1 MDITSNLAPDL
12 SPTTTSD
19 LLFSIPR
26 ALAATLDPHVP
37 HVLRQQALEHL
48 ERLKTQ
54 PEAPQYGF
62 TLADDRRQDAAVRYF
77 GLQLLEHAVRYHW
90 GEYGAAQTAQIRKWV
105 EILAGNLRR
114 DDALFVRNKIAQ
126 VWVEVAKRCWGAG
139 GEEDE
144 DEDEDK
150 ESWTEMDELLVT
162 MWTRPM
168 SENNGTVDKVFV
180 LGVLEALSEDVMNGE
195 DGVAEM
201 RGEVLGAAV
210 NEIMIPNGFYEAHSK
225 TKGSRRR
232 EVRAGREG
240 WLVRLCHFL
249 GECVKEVRQARTG
262 GIQTA
267 REAIICAIKALSAL
281 RPTMHWISLRA
292 VLEAD
297 VVDYIMMAF
306 HADDVSLQTVA
317 TDTLTALLSRPYHA
331 HFHDA
336 WTTMQ
341 QQALRPDRVAM
352 MKRSFEAAACTPGQ
366 DDEKYALQKKLAAV
380 LAVQAHG
387 VMQLA
392 EVVSSDGKTD
402 LPGFFALLLQV
413 LQSGSLT
420 VSVAAL
426 HTWSKLLAVTDPT
439 IIDHVTPAL
448 GPLLGTCSERLLRY
462 EVLLPADGKADE
474 VVQYLDHDFDTVPE
488 RHAFLGNYRR
498 YCVSTIQAI
507 ARIRPLDALQHV
519 LGQMRRLLADGPYT
533 RGRGFDA
540 HVYSPRGSAVL
551 RFDAQNTVVAAAL
564 KGFALW
570 RQDTAALGPEAGAVT
585 ARAAAERAAAERAL
599 QEWGA
604 AAIHTHVDDPEVA
617 GQVLQTLVGVLR
629 VAADPPPMPLVLQV
643 VQHVLTMRLYDDP
656 SAPAF
661 SDAVR
666 AFENLRVL
674 ELQKLALAFSPA
686 LLEVYHELEPRVGVL
701 VQKHAGDAR
710 LASGYTAFL
719 FMIVH
724 RAPGLDEAVRRER
737 LREMLRPIYHAWS
750 SPELAAAVQTLP
762 AFCDALGL
770 GGLDDF
776 FRAHAFDRVADWAAT
791 PLDAAGQRRQQQI
804 RDATDALPLR
814 LTKTLLAASTER
826 AEVGGP
832 AWATAAA
839 LWGDLLP
846 TMLPVL
852 LPMVRQAQAFHDMA
866 NWSHLPPELQRV
878 VRRSLHDR
886 FWQAGISA
894 ESKDAFYARVAGSR
908 ESYEGF
914 ASAVRGAVRA
924 VREQGYH
931 VLYLLA
937 KFGDAFFG
945 HADALAL
952 PLADALFADAGC
964 LPANHLHPVIN
975 LATGLVQ
982 RCPPRYRAR
991 FLPPLLTRLF
1001 VTLDAKITADWAALG
1016 SAVVGDGGN
1025 GVGAERTLDEG
1036 DEDEDDL
1043 GEEMRA
1049 ESVLRQLTYSMVSFV
1064 PFLLEYDQQTTHQH
1078 QQRGR
1083 GHMNGNGVVADIDDG
1098 PGDNNTQ
1105 PGLADLVLADPAVLE
1120 PMILFCTHALRMK
1133 DSRCCSTICR
1143 VFRTLIPRFQGSS
1156 STASSITPKPEEDN
1170 SPSSTI
1176 SQVREFICTEVLKAC
1191 ITSLHE
1197 PYFAELQKDL
1207 AALIAQIVRLYAPL
1221 TDTPHVVLA
1230 SLPDMPAERVARAV
1244 RRIVG
1249 STLTERQQR
1258 GVVLELLERVRGIG
1272 IHEAGKI
1279 GGVVGRLKRRGGSG
1293 RGTGVLNGD
1302 GGIGGVGEEGGVEL
1316 DGLTGLFGGD

>member
-1 MDITSNLAPDL
+1 MDTTSTSPPDL

-19 LLFSIPR
+19 LLSSIPR
-26 ALAATLDPHVP
+26 ALAATLDPRVP
-37 HVLRQQALEHL
+37 HALRQQALEHL
-48 ERLKTQ
+48 ERLKTL

-62 TLADDRRQDAAVRYF
+62 MLAEDGRQDAAVRYY
-77 GLQLLEHAVRYHW
+77 GLQLLEHAVRYRW

-105 EILAGNLRR
+105 ECLAAGLQR
-114 DDALFVRNKIAQ
+114 DDVLFVRNKIAQ

-139 GEEDE
+139 WGEEDGEEE
-144 DEDEDK
+144 DGWE
-150 ESWTEMDELLVT
+150 EMDELLVK
-162 MWTRPM
+162 MWARPM
-168 SENNGTVDKVFV
+168 HGEKGTVDKVFV

-195 DGVAEM
+195 DGMAEL

-210 NEIMIPNGFYEAHSK
+210 NEIMIPDGLYEEHSK

-240 WLVRLCHFL
+240 WLVRICHFL
-249 GECVKEVRQARTG
+249 GKCVKEAKEARMG
-262 GIQTA
+262 GIHVG
-267 REAIICAIKALSAL
+267 REAKMCAIKALTAL

-297 VVDYIMMAF
+297 GVDYISMAF
-306 HADDVSLQTVA
+306 HADDVTLQTIA
-317 TDTLTALLSRPYHA
+317 TETLNALLSRPYHA

-336 WTTMQ
+336 WATMQ

-352 MKRSFEAAACTPGQ
+352 MKHSFDAAACAPGQ
-366 DDEKYALQKKLAAV
+366 DDEKYTLQKKVAAV

-387 VMQLA
+387 VMLLA
-392 EVVSSDGKTD
+392 EVVPGDNKVD

-413 LQSGSLT
+413 LQSGSLA

-426 HTWSKLLAVTDPT
+426 HTWTKLLSVTDPT

-448 GPLLGTCSERLLRY
+448 GPLLATCSERLLRY
-462 EVLLPADGKADE
+462 ETLMPADGATDE

-498 YCVSTIQAI
+498 YCVGTIQAI

-519 LGQMRRLLADGPYT
+519 LDQMLRLLADGPYT

-540 HVYSPRGSAVL
+540 RVYSPRGRAVL
-551 RFDAQNTVVAAAL
+551 RFDAQHTVVAAAL

-570 RQDTAALGPEAGAVT
+570 RQDTAALGPEAGAV
-585 ARAAAERAAAERAL
+585 AAHAAADRAAAERAL

-604 AAIHTHVDDPEVA
+604 ATIHTHVDDPEVA

-629 VAADPPPMPLVLQV
+629 VAADPPPTPLVLQV

-656 SAPAF
+656 GAPAF

-666 AFENLRVL
+666 AFEILRVL
-674 ELQKLALAFSPA
+674 ELQKLALAFAPA

-701 VQKHAGDAR
+701 AQKHAGDAR

-724 RAPGLDEAVRRER
+724 RAPALDEMVRRER
-737 LREMLRPIYHAWS
+737 LRQMLRPLYHAWTA
-750 SPELAAAVQTLP
+750 PGFAAAVQTLP
-762 AFCDALGL
+762 AFCDALAL

-776 FRAHAFDRVADWAAT
+776 YRAHGFDRVADWAAT

-814 LTKTLLAASTER
+814 LTKTLLAAATER
-826 AEVGGP
+826 AEAGGA

-846 TMLPVL
+846 AVLPVL
-852 LPMVRQAQAFHDMA
+852 LPMVRQAQAFHNMA
-866 NWSHLPPELQRV
+866 NWSHLPPELRRV

-937 KFGDAFFG
+937 KFSDIFFG
-945 HADALAL
+945 HAESLAL

-982 RCPPRYRAR
+982 RCPSRYRTR

-1016 SAVVGDGGN
+1016 SEWGGDSEN
-1025 GVGAERTLDEG
+1025 GMGVERTG
-1036 DEDEDDL
+1036 EDDDDDDDAL
-1043 GEEMRA
+1043 GEEMRT

-1064 PFLLEYDQQTTHQH
+1064 SFLLEYDQQTPQQQQQH
-1078 QQRGR
+1078 
-1083 GHMNGNGVVADIDDG
+1083 GHGHINGNGAAGNRNDG
-1098 PGDNNTQ
+1098 NGDNTSQ
-1105 PGLADLVLADPAVLE
+1105 PGLADLVLDDTAVLE

-1133 DSRCCSTICR
+1133 DLRCCSTICR

-1156 STASSITPKPEEDN
+1156 STAATSVTTTSPEEN
-1170 SPSSTI
+1170 NNPSSTVP
-1176 SQVREFICTEVLKAC
+1176 QVREFICTEVLKAC

-1197 PYFAELQKDL
+1197 SYFAELQKDL
-1207 AALIAQIVRLYAPL
+1207 AAVIAQIVRLYAPL
-1221 TDTPHVVLA
+1221 TGTPQAVLA
-1230 SLPDMPAERVARAV
+1230 SLPDMPSERVARAV
-1244 RRIVG
+1244 RRIVE
-1249 STLTERQQR
+1249 STLSERQQR
-1258 GVVLELLERVRGIG
+1258 GVVLELLEGVRGVG
-1272 IHEAGKI
+1272 IHEAGRIVGVMGRVKRKGAYERGAAMVNKD
-1279 GGVVGRLKRRGGSG
+1279 GGV
-1293 RGTGVLNGD
+1293 
-1302 GGIGGVGEEGGVEL
+1302 GGVGEEGGI
-1316 DGLTGLFGGD
+1316 GLEGLSGLFGGD